1 MGLAAAVNRLVD
13 SEAESKVVILLTDGV
28 NNGGY
33 ISPMTATSLA
43 KEYGIT
49 VYTIG
54 VGTRGDAL
62 APMSRR
68 DDGRYVFGMARVQ
81 IDEKLLSEI
90 AASTGGKY
98 YRATSA
104 QGLQDIY
111 DEIDRLEKTEME
123 ITAFK
128 RYNEEYAPWL
138 LSGLGLL
145 ALGLMLQWTIF
156 RRLP

>member
-1 MGLAAAVNRLVD
+1 
-13 SEAESKVVILLTDGV
+13 
-28 NNGGY
+28 
-33 ISPMTATSLA
+33 MTAADLA
-43 KEYGIT
+43 KEFNIT

-68 DDGRYVFGMARVQ
+68 DDGRYVFGMARVE

-104 QGLQDIY
+104 QALQEIY
-111 DEIDRLEKTEME
+111 AEIDQLEKTEME
-123 ITAFK
+123 VTAFK

-138 LSGLGLL
+138 IAGMGFL
-145 ALGLMLQWTIF
+145 ALGLLLQWTVF